1 MKQQLKGSIQLLI
14 ATVIWGSAF
23 VAQSVGMDHIGPF
36 TFQAVRSC
44 IAVLA
49 LTAVIFLMDREKQDT
64 GTFLS
69 RWLEPRLWKTGF
81 FCGIALFVASAF
93 QQVGL
98 VYTDPGKAG
107 FITAMYIVMVPV
119 FGLFLGDKCG
129 LNVWISVVLAVAGLY
144 LLSAFGVSSIN
155 IGDLLV
161 LGCACGFAV
170 QILLVDRLGKTLDG
184 LRLNLVQFL
193 VSTVFSCAAMF
204 LFEEPVWA
212 NITACAVPLLYTGV
226 LSSAVAFSLQIL
238 AQQKLPPAPASL
250 IMSLESVFAVL
261 AGWLLLH
268 QVLSVN
274 EMLGCALVFAGVLLS
289 QWEPKSK

>member
-49 LTAVIFLMDREKQDT
+49 LTAVIFLMDRGKQDT

-69 RWLEPRLWKTGF
+69 RWMEPRLWKTGF

>member
-1 MKQQLKGSIQLLI
+1 MKQQLKGSLQLLI

-49 LTAVIFLMDREKQDT
+49 LTAVIFLMDRGKQDT
-64 GTFLS
+64 GNFLS
-69 RWLEPRLWKTGF
+69 RCMEPRLWKTGF

-212 NITACAVPLLYTGV
+212 NITACAVPLLYPGV
-226 LSSAVAFSLQIL
+226 LSSALAFRLQIL

-274 EMLGCALVFAGVLLS
+274 EMLGCALVFASVLLS

>member
-49 LTAVIFLMDREKQDT
+49 LTAVIFLMDRGKQDT

-69 RWLEPRLWKTGF
+69 RWMEPRLWKTGF

-193 VSTVFSCAAMF
+193 VSTVFSCIAMF